1 MSQIKSLFYM
11 ILFDSQQFR
20 ELFGLAWIIHESD
33 SGKDESGAVIPETS
47 YFTQR
52 SVNHSG

>member
-20 ELFGLAWIIHESD
+20 ELFGLSRLSSD
-33 SGKDESGAVIPETS
+33 VNLHSTVIMKKGDPS
-47 YFTQR
+47 IWQ
-52 SVNHSG
+52 SP